1 MIRRPSLPPSRG
13 PAPAIL
19 FALPIL
25 LALAALPASAL
36 EAGEKAPPFANP
48 DMTSRHVLSRDF
60 LGKGWLIVD
69 FFATDCEGCKK
80 EIPVLERLQRELS
93 GGGLTILVFAAD
105 LGGQPVVEAYFRDRP
120 TSLTVLL
127 DRYQTTVRRYG
138 VSEIPSLF
146 LIDPAGK
153 VVFKQV
159 GFREDLYE
167 QILAFL
173 PTSR

>member
-1 MIRRPSLPPSRG
+1 MVRRQRRGRGAKPG
-13 PAPAIL
+13 PAL
-19 FALPIL
+19 LLL
-25 LALAALPASAL
+25 LALAALPSSAL
-36 EAGEKAPPFANP
+36 ETGEKAPPFANP
-48 DMTSRHVLSRDF
+48 DLTSRHVLSRDF

-80 EIPVLERLQRELS
+80 ELPVLERLNREL
-93 GGGLTILVFAAD
+93 GPGGLTVLVFAAD
-105 LGGQPVVEAYFRDRP
+105 LGGQPVVEAYFRERP
-120 TSLTVLL
+120 TALTVLL

-146 LIDPAGK
+146 LIDPEGR

-167 QILAFL
+167 QVWALL
-173 PTSR
+173 PLGH